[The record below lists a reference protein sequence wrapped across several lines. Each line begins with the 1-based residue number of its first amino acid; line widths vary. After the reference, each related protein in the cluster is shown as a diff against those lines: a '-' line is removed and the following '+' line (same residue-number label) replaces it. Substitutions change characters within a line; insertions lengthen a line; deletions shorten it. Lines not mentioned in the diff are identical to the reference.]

1 MQIAECGVKNKEKVF
16 FFLVINS
23 EIRIP
28 KSEIKALFIP
38 QRFDRVEQRGFP
50 RRIEPKEDPH

>member
-1 MQIAECGVKNKEKVF
+1 MNFGMQIADCGAKNKEIGF

-28 KSEIKALFIP
+28 KSEIKVLFIP
-38 QRFDRVEQRGFP
+38 QRLNGVEQ
-50 RRIEPKEDPH
+50 